1 MLPEQKIKHA
11 ILVREAELSGCVG
24 QDITEQSV
32 DRLYDELVA
41 IGKHWDAVSE
51 IREGEVETEIPCSP
65 SRHYEAK
72 SVAMRAP
79 DGSWV
84 GWTYWYGGGKH
95 GCPEEV
101 PWMEDA
107 YDLDCKEEK
116 KLVIVQTFTKVPADA
131 A

>member
-1 MLPEQKIKHA
+1 MTPEQKIKHA
-11 ILVREAELSGCVG
+11 ILVCEAELSGRVG

-41 IGKHWDAVSE
+41 IGEHWDAVSE
-51 IREGEVETEIPCSP
+51 IREGEVETEIPCPP

-84 GWTYWYGGGKH
+84 GWTYWG
-95 GCPEEV
+95 
-101 PWMEDA
+101 
-107 YDLDCKEEK
+107 
-116 KLVIVQTFTKVPADA
+116 LVNVMMRLKWFPRSQGSTMTRTSVRFRRSTVKNSVREF
-131 A
+131 